1 MQVQGGLEAL
11 RVDEVVDAA
20 VRVTGDVRDDALA
33 RGELVETVHRHHR
46 EELVD
51 GPAVRQGLEDAEV
64 AVVDVG
70 QAHVDVLQVAGHGL
84 ELHLFL
90 GDAHDDGPEKTLRKG
105 TLAQIHAARG
115 EELAHLV
122 TVVDGVVV
130 AFLQVA
136 QADVAVDLAH
146 VQHGLGGVFGQLGG
160 QLGLFHGAHV
170 QHVEQQHGIVGHG
183 GAAGFG
189 DDVRVRHLL
198 LVEDAHDGFHD
209 VGAVFVQIVVA
220 RRDVIGVRAVV
231 VHGQTAAQVKVAH
244 GRAFLHQAHIK
255 ARAFHDAGADIADV
269 GDLRAQVV
277 VQQAE
282 AVQHVAGLE
291 LVHHVHDLGRGKA
304 EGGAL
309 AAGVGP
315 VAAGLDREL
324 GAHADVGADA
334 QFTAAGEQ
342 NVQFAGHLQHEEQ
355 VEAQALGLQAQVDE
369 LLILV
374 AVADDAGFG
383 IAHQGDGG
391 DELRLGAHFQTVMVA
406 GAELGDLFHHLL
418 LLVDLDGEDAAVL
431 ALIVQVLDGL
441 AEGLVQAG
449 DTGVQDVFHAQ
460 QHGHVIAAFTQ
471 AGDDLRYGD
480 LRALWAL
487 RADDHVPFI
496 GHRKKAGSPVAD
508 TVQFDGIFH
517 PPLLQCAVFCQFLCL
532 QHRKFR
538 MSSRALP
545 PRDYYARTGGK
556 VNCPGAAVRP
566 GRQGGQALPGRTTH
580 LFS

>member
-1 MQVQGGLEAL
+1 M
-11 RVDEVVDAA
+11 
-20 VRVTGDVRDDALA
+20 
-33 RGELVETVHRHHR
+33 
-46 EELVD
+46 
-51 GPAVRQGLEDAEV
+51 
-64 AVVDVG
+64 
-70 QAHVDVLQVAGHGL
+70 
-84 ELHLFL
+84 
-90 GDAHDDGPEKTLRKG
+90 
-105 TLAQIHAARG
+105 
-115 EELAHLV
+115 
-122 TVVDGVVV
+122 
-130 AFLQVA
+130 
-136 QADVAVDLAH
+136 
-146 VQHGLGGVFGQLGG
+146 
-160 QLGLFHGAHV
+160 
-170 QHVEQQHGIVGHG
+170 
-183 GAAGFG
+183 
-189 DDVRVRHLL
+189 
-198 LVEDAHDGFHD
+198 
-209 VGAVFVQIVVA
+209 
-220 RRDVIGVRAVV
+220 RAVV

-255 ARAFHDAGADIADV
+255 ARAFHDAGADVADV

-342 NVQFAGHLQHEEQ
+342 DAQFAGHLQHEEQ

-441 AEGLVQAG
+441 AERAAARACHSRV
-449 DTGVQDVFHAQ
+449 HA
-460 QHGHVIAAFTQ
+460 
-471 AGDDLRYGD
+471 
-480 LRALWAL
+480 
-487 RADDHVPFI
+487 
-496 GHRKKAGSPVAD
+496 
-508 TVQFDGIFH
+508 
-517 PPLLQCAVFCQFLCL
+517 
-532 QHRKFR
+532 
-538 MSSRALP
+538 SR
-545 PRDYYARTGGK
+545 R
-556 VNCPGAAVRP
+556 
-566 GRQGGQALPGRTTH
+566 
-580 LFS
+580 